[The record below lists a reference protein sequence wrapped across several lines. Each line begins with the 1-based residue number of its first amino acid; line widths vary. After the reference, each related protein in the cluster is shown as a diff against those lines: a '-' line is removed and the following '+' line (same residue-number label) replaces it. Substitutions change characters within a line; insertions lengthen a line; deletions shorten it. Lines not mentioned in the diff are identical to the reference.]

1 MEGISTTKESIAIKI
16 KSAVKMEVNE
26 YTKETYEIN
35 DHAMAKWSGCYKK
48 KADKCENVDN

>member
-1 MEGISTTKESIAIKI
+1 MEGISATKESIAIKI